1 MTSTP
6 SFADIT
12 TIGVGGSIKD
22 FIEPITRDDFI
33 SSIMAADDAER
44 PLCVIGGGSNLLASD
59 QPFDGVVIRDA
70 RRQVL
75 LLSSEDDLNANTV
88 LLKADAGVHWDD
100 LVDHCV
106 RNGYQGIEGLSGIP
120 GTVGAS
126 VVQNIGAYGQ
136 EVASSVVSVE
146 VWDRATSSCSFLSA
160 DDMHFGYR
168 TSALKQ
174 SMYAAPC
181 VPYSLYFPSPRYIVL
196 SVTFKLQRSTMGTIG
211 YEQLASAL
219 HVSMG
224 ASLKITEIRRT
235 VLQIRGQKQMLEDP
249 ARYRNQWM
257 EYVLSGEPSDDD
269 IQQDRWSCGSFFTNP
284 ILTPK
289 QAQRLP
295 QEAPQFPAVLPN
307 GEQGIKTSAA
317 WLIDHAGFHKG
328 YAVDDQAP
336 ASLSTVHT
344 LALTNRGH
352 ATARDI
358 VTLAQTIQRGVYDT
372 FGVQLVPEP
381 VTVGLNLGWDTKENK

>member
-1 MTSTP
+1 
-6 SFADIT
+6 
-12 TIGVGGSIKD
+12 
-22 FIEPITRDDFI
+22 
-33 SSIMAADDAER
+33 
-44 PLCVIGGGSNLLASD
+44 
-59 QPFDGVVIRDA
+59 
-70 RRQVL
+70 
-75 LLSSEDDLNANTV
+75 
-88 LLKADAGVHWDD
+88 
-100 LVDHCV
+100 
-106 RNGYQGIEGLSGIP
+106 
-120 GTVGAS
+120 
-126 VVQNIGAYGQ
+126 
-136 EVASSVVSVE
+136 
-146 VWDRATSSCSFLSA
+146 
-160 DDMHFGYR
+160 
-168 TSALKQ
+168 
-174 SMYAAPC
+174 
-181 VPYSLYFPSPRYIVL
+181 
-196 SVTFKLQRSTMGTIG
+196 
-211 YEQLASAL
+211 
-219 HVSMG
+219 MG

-235 VLQIRGQKQMLEDP
+235 VLQIRGRKQMLEDP

-257 EYVLSGEPSDDD
+257 EYVLSDEPSDDD

>member
-75 LLSSEDDLNANTV
+75 LLSSEDDLNENTV

-160 DDMHFGYR
+160 DEMHFGYR
-168 TSALKQ
+168 TSVLKQ
-174 SMYAAPC
+174 SMYATPC

-317 WLIDHAGFHKG
+317 WLIDHAGFYKG

-352 ATARDI
+352 ATAHDI

-381 VTVGLNLGWDTKENK
+381 VIVGLNLGWDTKENK